1 MLLYFSC
8 RTVDVWNSLSD
19 AVVKS
24 TFVSSLKKTL
34 GAVYAVD
41 FSRLLTVV

>member
-24 TFVSSLKKTL
+24 TFVSSLKKL
-34 GAVYAVD
+34 WVLFMLLISVD
-41 FSRLLTVV
+41 F